1 MADKASESG
10 TTAPTDKLR
19 GVLPDENKMEDNL
32 IKQKENKVSTN
43 SPDEVAGRQ
52 GKGLGLVDKLVPG
65 KSSK

>member
-1 MADKASESG
+1 
-10 TTAPTDKLR
+10 
-19 GVLPDENKMEDNL
+19 MEDNL